1 MYIGKTKYCLRISM
15 CARVGDD
22 ESSPRRKVHSL
33 PSLERAS
40 FSKDLFQI
48 ILYTFLRSP
57 TPINSP
63 FAIMGRII
71 YFYILINHTVRNTHQ
86 IIVNIHLRLNIQSSK
101 IRKKK
106 MKYILKYS
114 IFLYYSLFSER
125 FSRKKEKKNG

>member
-1 MYIGKTKYCLRISM
+1 M

-71 YFYILINHTVRNTHQ
+71 YFYILINHTVRNIYT
-86 IIVNIHLRLNIQSSK
+86 SK
-101 IRKKK
+101 
-106 MKYILKYS
+106 
-114 IFLYYSLFSER
+114 
-125 FSRKKEKKNG
+125 